1 MTIAKRKKNALLK
14 KSQKK
19 VKKHSL
25 NKPNFIKRIF
35 NLREIEMEDES
46 ITNPLLI
53 NNILE

>member
-1 MTIAKRKKNALLK
+1 MTIAKRKKNAPLK

-25 NKPNFIKRIF
+25 NKLNFIKRTF